1 MVTSWPP
8 SSMALMS
15 RPRRAISRLAS
26 AARLSP
32 PVSSACIRAREAAVS
47 AVSAPAKNAAA
58 ARPPTMMRI
67 ASGIFMRASLEV
79 WGGRIHCA
87 PFPLGRIY
95 GDTR

>member
-1 MVTSWPP
+1 
-8 SSMALMS
+8 MS
-15 RPRRAISRLAS
+15 RPRRAIRRLAS

-58 ARPPTMMRI
+58 TRPHDDDEDGERDIHARQFRG
-67 ASGIFMRASLEV
+67 SGRSESN
-79 WGGRIHCA
+79 CA